1 MLQLDNSGACA
12 EVCRMEG
19 CSLDASFFTF
29 KTKSGFRHGL
39 IWHRVGRLGAPESE
53 ALTLARTKVT
63 GMSEAQ

>member
-1 MLQLDNSGACA
+1 
-12 EVCRMEG
+12 MEG